1 MNVLCIGYYDK
12 FSRLFLGVKKHL
24 KSNYPTAKFT
34 VDSMYFSG
42 YLYTLVRGQK
52 GNWLSLKAWRLAK
65 RNKKKYNEFLATSH
79 LYKSFD
85 LDKLAN
91 SIFNAK
97 HHQGEELL
105 RQVMAYIDILEQK
118 MVGVDMLIL
127 IGDSRLPFE
136 IVKQMAKRLPIKTYH
151 VEQGPFNT
159 TILDE
164 KGVNANL
171 SVRGYI
177 PKTSISKS
185 EEQQAY
191 KTLRTHKNKKYFR
204 NPIYRGLD
212 YMIEF
217 FIMNTSIYP
226 ADLKIDF
233 SILSKQKLDLDFKR
247 FITEE
252 HTDKNIFLFACQV
265 PFDVNITHHSPYFKK
280 HVAILKEVYYN
291 LPDNSILIVREH
303 PIYKNQYEEEFYD
316 FIRNNEGI
324 YLDKDL
330 SLNQALVLV
339 NVVIIVNSTVG
350 LEAITQ
356 LKSVL
361 VLGNSY
367 YDSSTICK
375 KYSEES
381 EMQELLVEALSYTP
395 DKNAVLDFIN
405 YLQEKSLITGFITD
419 KGTAVAQT
427 IANKI
432 ILDLE
437 NQ

>member
-24 KSNYPTAKFT
+24 KNNYPTAKFT
-34 VDSMYFSG
+34 IDSMYFSG

-65 RNKKKYNEFLATSH
+65 KNKGKYNAFLATSH
-79 LYKSFD
+79 LYKNFD

-97 HHQGEELL
+97 YHEGEGLL
-105 RQVMAYIDILEQK
+105 RQIMAYIDILEQK
-118 MVGVDMLIL
+118 MIGVNVLIL

-136 IVKQMAKRLPIKTYH
+136 IAKQMTERLHIKTYH
-151 VEQGPFNT
+151 LEQGPFNT
-159 TILDE
+159 TIFDK

-171 SVRGYI
+171 SVRGYT

-191 KTLRTHKNKKYFR
+191 KTLHTQRNKKYFR
-204 NPIYRGLD
+204 SPVYRGLD
-212 YMIEF
+212 YIIEF

-226 ADLKIDF
+226 PDLKIDF
-233 SILSKQKLDLDFKR
+233 SILNKQKSDLNFKR
-247 FITEE
+247 FITKE

-265 PFDVNITHHSPYFKK
+265 PFDVNITHHSPYFKR
-280 HVAILKEVYYN
+280 HVEILKEVFHN
-291 LPDNSILIVREH
+291 LPKNSILIVREH

-316 FIRNNEGI
+316 FIRKNEGI

-330 SLNQALVLV
+330 GLNQALELA
-339 NVVIIVNSTVG
+339 NAVIIVNSTVG
-350 LEAITQ
+350 LEAITKS
-356 LKSVL
+356 KSVL

-367 YDSSTICK
+367 YDSSNICK

-381 EMQELLVEALSYTP
+381 DMQELLVEALSYTP
-395 DKNAVLDFIN
+395 DKSAVLDFIN
-405 YLQEKSLITGFITD
+405 HLQKQSLISGFITD
-419 KGTAVAQT
+419 KGSAVAHT

-437 NQ
+437 K